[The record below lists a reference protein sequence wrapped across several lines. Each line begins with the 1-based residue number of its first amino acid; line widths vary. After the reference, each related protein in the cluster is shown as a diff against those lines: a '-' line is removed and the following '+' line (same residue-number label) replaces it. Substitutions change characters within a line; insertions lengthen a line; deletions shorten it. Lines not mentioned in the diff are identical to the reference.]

1 MLITALFT
9 IAKTQKQPKCKY
21 PLKKDWIKKSNTYI
35 YVCVCVCMCV
45 RERETETERSR
56 KSSITT
62 IMHNP

>member
-35 YVCVCVCMCV
+35 YVCVCVCVCEHAHV
-45 RERETETERSR
+45 H
-56 KSSITT
+56 TT
-62 IMHNP
+62 YTQLNIIQP

>member
-35 YVCVCVCMCV
+35 YACVCVCVCEHAHV
-45 RERETETERSR
+45 H
-56 KSSITT
+56 TT
-62 IMHNP
+62 YTQLNIIQP